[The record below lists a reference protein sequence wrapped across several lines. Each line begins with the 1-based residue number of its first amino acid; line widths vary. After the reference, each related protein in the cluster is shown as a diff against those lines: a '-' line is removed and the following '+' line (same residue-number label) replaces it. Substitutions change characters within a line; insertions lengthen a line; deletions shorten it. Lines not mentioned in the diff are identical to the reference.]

1 VAVAEVVAP
10 GKAVAS
16 VGLLWA
22 VAALAAVAGAL
33 AAALARSPEW
43 DLALWALLAI
53 LGAGWSVLWGRS
65 GEELRPPAR
74 FLVTLLTLLVAA
86 GALAGGPALGT
97 GAEAVVVSA
106 LTAQSA
112 LTLARRAQGL
122 LVLLALVG
130 GFAAGLVHL
139 GDQPFGPVW
148 PLLGLASA
156 LAGAA
161 VAGALRQVERALA
174 EAAVADPLT
183 GLPNRRALGP
193 LLRREL
199 ARCARLGD
207 PLTVAVVDLDGF
219 KAVNDDRGHHGGDAL
234 LVHLARAWRGALR
247 PFDVLA
253 RTGGDEF
260 VLVLPATTAEEA
272 VQVLQRLR
280 RVHPQRFS
288 AGVAQ
293 RTPGASPTDLL
304 QQADAGCY
312 AAKRLGRGRTVVVP
326 GAADPHPPRAA
337 GTG

>member
-10 GKAVAS
+10 GRAVAS
-16 VGLLWA
+16 VGVLWA
-22 VAALAAVAGAL
+22 VAALSALAGAL
-33 AAALARSPEW
+33 ASALARSPGW
-43 DLALWALLAI
+43 DQVVWALLAA
-53 LGAGWSVLWGRS
+53 LGVAWSFIWGRT

-74 FLVTLLTLLVAA
+74 FLVTLLALCAA
-86 GALAGGPALGT
+86 AAALAGGPGLDA
-97 GAEAVVVSA
+97 GAEAVVVTA
-106 LTAQSA
+106 LTAQAA
-112 LTLARRAQGL
+112 LSVPRRAQGL
-122 LVLLALVG
+122 LVLVALLAGL
-130 GFAAGLVHL
+130 AAGLARL
-139 GDQPFGPVW
+139 GDQPLGPAW
-148 PLLGLASA
+148 PLVGLASA

-234 LVHLARAWRGALR
+234 LVHLARAWRAALR

-272 VQVLQRLR
+272 VHVLQRLR

-293 RTPGASPTDLL
+293 RAPGASPADLL

-337 GTG
+337 GAD